1 MDFER
6 ARHEMVQTQLKK
18 RGIKDRRILEAL
30 SEIPREEFIDSSFS
44 GLAYDDGPIS
54 IGYNQTISQP
64 YIVAKMTELL
74 EINSTDR
81 VLEIG
86 SGCGYQTALLA
97 RLAGHV
103 YSIEI
108 IQELAEKTQE
118 RLTRM
123 GIKNFSMRQGDGN
136 LGWIE
141 EAPFDKI
148 LVAAASANHAPP
160 ALVEQIAEGGKMII
174 PLGERAGK
182 GILGTGE
189 QYLHIFSRIGREII
203 SSRVFEVRFVPLIS
217 PSKGS

>member
-6 ARHEMVQTQLKK
+6 ARNEMVKTQLKK
-18 RGIKDRRILEAL
+18 RGIKDRRILDAL
-30 SEIPREEFIDSSFS
+30 SEIRREEFIDSSFS

-74 EINSTDR
+74 EINSNDR

-97 RLAGHV
+97 CLADYV
-103 YSIEI
+103 YSIELI
-108 IQELAEKTQE
+108 KELAEKTQE

-123 GIKNFSMRQGDGN
+123 GIRNFSMRQGDGN
-136 LGWIE
+136 FGWIE
-141 EAPFDKI
+141 EAPFNKI
-148 LVAAASANHAPP
+148 LVAAASSDEAPL

-174 PLGERAGK
+174 PLGDREGHV
-182 GILGTGE
+182 ILGSDK
-189 QYLHIFSRIGREII
+189 QFLYIYSKIGSEII

-217 PSKGS
+217 PDKGS